1 MSFVEVYDQQM
12 RLQAVLENA
21 KDVQYQLNYNELSTG
36 AFTLPAKDPK
46 IQHCQAHAF
55 VKITDEPR
63 PPMLYRI
70 IQEPA
75 VSLIG
80 GRERMFTLEGAEAT
94 MLDKLI
100 FGYHQ
105 IGGTGVDTEAVL
117 RWLLDWQ
124 DEPKRWTLGRCDFHY
139 EFEYKFESVQLLPAL
154 FSVASCIA
162 GEYTWVF
169 DTNVTPWTVSLVKA
183 STAPSCGL
191 TYMRNMTDIQ
201 KGMDATGL
209 VTRLYPIGY
218 GEGVNEL
225 HIGSVNGGLDYI
237 DADTISI
244 WGVKEA
250 AYPDK
255 RIEDAQTLMARG
267 RAVLEELKNPYI
279 SYTATAVDLSRY
291 TGKAWDMFMPG
302 ALIRVMDHEHGD
314 ILLDM
319 RLKSVQKGDLYG
331 APHGVTMTI
340 ANSER
345 DVTGAINALADR
357 AGIMELY
364 SQGATNMTA
373 DQFADNAD
381 PDNPFEFPLYLDSDM
396 RRINKV
402 LLRISIEAF
411 RSYEKGAAAGGG
423 TTSTSS
429 EGGGSSVTSGG
440 GGAVTVTEESR
451 VVSTEAATGV
461 TISGHSGDTSGNTGG
476 AINSSGDSITSTGG
490 SGSLTTGNSSL
501 LTTDSD
507 GGAISTGSAGSH
519 SHSFSDT
526 YTLAWGHTH
535 STSSS
540 FEAGKNT
547 GGVNS
552 YAAKDISISGTTGS
566 ESSHRHTMG
575 SHTHGMQHTHS
586 LSSHSHSMAHKHNFS
601 HMHNVTVAITIPSI
615 SMTIPSHTHNVT
627 IGAHSHSVTLPNHTH
642 DMIHG
647 IYRGS
652 SASSYTLQVDGNAV
666 PASAIDGGEVDIVP
680 YLSRDED
687 GRIQRGTWHEITLTP
702 NALTRVVMRR
712 FVKTFIQSVGGGDY

>member
-1 MSFVEVYDQQM
+1 MSFVELYDQQM

-70 IQEPA
+70 IQEPS

-80 GRERMFTLEGAEAT
+80 GKERMFTLEGAEAT

-139 EFEYKFESVQLLPAL
+139 EFEYKFESVHLLPAL

-162 GEYTWVF
+162 DEYTWIF

-225 HIGSVNGGLDYI
+225 HIGSVNGGQDYI

-255 RIEDAQTLMARG
+255 RIEDAQTLLARG

-331 APHGVTMTI
+331 APHGVAMTI

-429 EGGGSSVTSGG
+429 EGGGGSVTSAGG
-440 GGAVTVTEESR
+440 GSGTATTSERAKTVSLTGN
-451 VVSTEAATGV
+451 TGYAANAEGTMTDTG
-461 TISGHSGDTSGNTGG
+461 SSSGNTEY
-476 AINSSGDSITSTGG
+476 ATASHAHQVNSHTHLVEAVGER
-490 SGSLTTGNSSL
+490 
-501 LTTDSD
+501 
-507 GGAISTGSAGSH
+507 TGSAAPLTGE
-519 SHSFSDT
+519 SD
-526 YTLAWGHTH
+526 
-535 STSSS
+535 
-540 FEAGKNT
+540 NT
-547 GGVNS
+547 N
-552 YAAKDISISGTTGS
+552 
-566 ESSHRHTMG
+566 HRHG
-575 SHTHGMQHTHS
+575 
-586 LSSHSHSMAHKHNFS
+586 
-601 HMHNVTVAITIPSI
+601 
-615 SMTIPSHTHNVT
+615 
-627 IGAHSHSVTLPNHTH
+627 IGAHSHYMSHWHSYDHSHTVNIPELTVTLPSHTHSVSIGTHSHSVSLPNHSH

-652 SASSYTLQVDGNAV
+652 SANEYTLQVDGNAV
-666 PASAIDGGEVDIVP
+666 PPSAIVSGEVDIVP

-687 GRIQRGTWHEITLTP
+687 GRIQRGTWHKITLTP